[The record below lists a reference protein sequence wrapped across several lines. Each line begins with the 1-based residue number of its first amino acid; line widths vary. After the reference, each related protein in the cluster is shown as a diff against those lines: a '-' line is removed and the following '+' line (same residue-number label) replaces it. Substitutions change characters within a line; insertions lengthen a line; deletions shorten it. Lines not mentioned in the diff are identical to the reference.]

1 VNSEWIADERGKE
14 MVMNSQLSLNP
25 LWDFVF
31 ATILF
36 GATYLY
42 YTENKR
48 QRSVSRIRQFL
59 FYTAIVFMFIIL
71 VGPLAHAAVN
81 TFWIHMVQHIS
92 LMMLISPLI
101 VLGSPGKLLLGSTRP
116 RLSKVVHAISHNR
129 VFRQLFRAEVGFVI
143 FLSILI
149 ATHFSP
155 LADAGMMNSNMH
167 VLELWLF
174 IIGGVIYYYPV
185 MEGNPQP
192 YPTPYFKRVLSL
204 FAMMLPETMVGF
216 FLYSGNRLLH
226 SLPTSM
232 NMGSAIS
239 DQHKGG
245 AIMWAL
251 GMLIDAM
258 WIVLATRDWF
268 ENEKNKSGDGDDW
281 K

>member
-1 VNSEWIADERGKE
+1 MASKEARKGKP
-14 MVMNSQLSLNP
+14 MVMDMRLTLNP
-25 LWDFVF
+25 AWDFFF
-31 ATILF
+31 ALILC

-48 QRSVSRIRQFL
+48 QKTVSKVRQTL
-59 FYTAIVFMFIIL
+59 FYTAIIFMFIIL

-101 VLGSPGKLLLGSTRP
+101 VLGSPGKLLLNSTRP
-116 RLSKVVHAISHNR
+116 RLSKIVHAFSRNYFI
-129 VFRQLFRAEVGFVI
+129 RQLFRAEVGFVI
-143 FLSILI
+143 FLTVLI

-155 LADAGMMNSNMH
+155 LANAGMMNSNVH
-167 VLELWLF
+167 VLELLLF
-174 IIGGVIYYYPV
+174 IVGGVIYYYPV

-192 YPTPYFKRVLSL
+192 YPTPHFKRVLSL

-226 SLPTSM
+226 SLPHSM
-232 NMGSAIS
+232 SMGSAIS

-268 ENEKNKSGDGDDW
+268 ENEKHKSGDDDVW